1 VIAGGDRHCS
11 EPNALLNITN
21 AASFEEFVAEIRT
34 AGRSQVL
41 VMPQYREPLTCRLMR
56 SIADVMRD
64 NEAHAHGW
72 VRWSD
77 RVFFRRADGS
87 VDALS
92 SVWGTGNGPMVIR
105 AFARAAQLLDSR
117 GFQAAMRQIS
127 STAHEIG

>member
-1 VIAGGDRHCS
+1 
-11 EPNALLNITN
+11 
-21 AASFEEFVAEIRT
+21 
-34 AGRSQVL
+34 
-41 VMPQYREPLTCRLMR
+41 
-56 SIADVMRD
+56 MRD